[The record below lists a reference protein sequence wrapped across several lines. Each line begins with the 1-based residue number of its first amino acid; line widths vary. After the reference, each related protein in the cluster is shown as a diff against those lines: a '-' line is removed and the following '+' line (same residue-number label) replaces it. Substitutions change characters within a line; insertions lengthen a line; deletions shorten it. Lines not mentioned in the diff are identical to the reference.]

1 MLCVITHF
9 YNLKYLFK
17 KINVMGVA
25 IVAPWV
31 TNPNSVREDVGS
43 TPGLARRV
51 MDVELLWRKL
61 QMRLRSRV
69 AVAVA

>member
-1 MLCVITHF
+1 
-9 YNLKYLFK
+9 
-17 KINVMGVA
+17 MGVA

-51 MDVELLWRKL
+51 MDVELLWCKL
-61 QMRLRSRV
+61 QMWLGSRV